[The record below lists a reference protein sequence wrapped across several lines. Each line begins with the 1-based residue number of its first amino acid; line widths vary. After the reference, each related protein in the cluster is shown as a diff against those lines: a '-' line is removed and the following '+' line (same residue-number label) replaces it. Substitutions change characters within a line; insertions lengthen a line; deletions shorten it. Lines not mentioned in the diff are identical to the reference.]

1 MIKQE
6 WKNIL
11 KNHWIQIVLVAL
23 ILIPSIYTVVFL
35 GSMWDP
41 YGNSGDLPVA
51 VVNKD
56 KAVEYN
62 DKKLDVGDQLVKKLK
77 DNDSL
82 DFHFVNSKEANKGLK
97 DGDYY
102 MVITIPSNFSKNAT
116 TLLDKNPK
124 KMVLNYT
131 TNPGTNYV
139 ASKMDDSAIAK
150 IKAEVSASVT
160 KTYAETIFTSIGTM
174 SDGFAEASDGTQQ
187 LSDGMTQ
194 LEDGNKTIS
203 DNLKVLA
210 SSSLTFKDGTNTLTK
225 GLKDYTNGVV
235 TVNNGIYQLKTGVGT
250 LGSATPT
257 LASGVS
263 DLNTGAQALNKG
275 VSDYTAGVSQAL
287 AGANQLVENNTEL
300 NAGVKS
306 LGEGAEKLVA
316 GNQQVVDGVKKL
328 QQNLEASKQKMV
340 ASQDSLTQLSKGK
353 KSLDSYATLIKT
365 LNSNAASLNN
375 QGLTA
380 YAEQL
385 TKIANTLLLNGMT
398 REQIDQCTIPNVFSL
413 ANYLPASA
421 YPNGIDSY
429 MDSVATYTTGADT
442 AINTLSSSTKS
453 SLKDLDVA
461 LNGGTLTDGTKV
473 PTGLVSGTQTV
484 QAGLNEVNAKVN
496 GGKYVTV
503 DNDGNIKQ
511 VTVDSKDAL
520 VAGVQAYT
528 AGVDSL
534 QKGLTQIADNNT
546 ALTSGATALADGTS
560 KLNSNVPELT
570 KGITALTSGVDQL
583 ATGTSTL
590 VSNNATLMNGANQ
603 LSDGAGQISDGASK
617 LAAGSDTL
625 GDGIK
630 SAADGVTTL
639 NDALKS
645 GAEESQID
653 STDKTTDMVATPVE
667 TNHKEISKVENNGHA
682 MAPYMMSVGL
692 YVTCLA
698 FALMYPIR
706 HGIKK
711 AENAWKYWASKA
723 TVMYTVS
730 TLAAIVMVTALRLIN
745 GFEPVNLGLT
755 YLLAILVSAAFMS
768 LVMLLSLTTGF
779 IGDFLLLVFMIVNL
793 GGSAGTYPLDTGP
806 AIYKAIHKFVPYTY
820 SVDGFRKTISMTA
833 PSISVEIAVFAGILI
848 VCSLLTVVYFKYKNK
863 EDKHTIPQMFEEVN
877 STKAE

>member
-41 YGNSGDLPVA
+41 YGNSGNLPVA

-56 KAVEYN
+56 KAVDYN
-62 DKKLDVGDQLVKKLK
+62 DKKLDVGNQLVDKLK

-263 DLNTGAQALNKG
+263 DLNAGAQALNKG

-287 AGANQLVENNTEL
+287 AGANQLVENNTAL
-300 NAGVKS
+300 NAGVKA
-306 LGEGAEKLVA
+306 LGEGAEKLVV

-328 QQNLEASKQKMV
+328 QENLETSKKTMA
-340 ASQDSLTQLSKGK
+340 ASQDSLTQLSDGK
-353 KSLDSYATLIKT
+353 TSLDNYATLIKT
-365 LNSNAASLNN
+365 LNSSGDDQKQGIASKLLTSGMSRAEIDAY
-375 QGLTA
+375 GLTKYFPVDKYKDGVA
-380 YAEQL
+380 
-385 TKIANTLLLNGMT
+385 
-398 REQIDQCTIPNVFSL
+398 
-413 ANYLPASA
+413 
-421 YPNGIDSY
+421 SY
-429 MDSVATYTTGADT
+429 MDSVATYTTGAST

-453 SLKDLDVA
+453 SLNDLDAA

-639 NDALKS
+639 NGALKS
-645 GAEESQID
+645 GAEESKID

-667 TNHKEISKVENNGHA
+667 TSHKEISKVENNGHA

-863 EDKHTIPQMFEEVN
+863 EDKHAIPQMFEEVN

>member
-97 DGDYY
+97 NGDYY

-235 TVNNGIYQLKTGVGT
+235 TVNNGIYQLKTGVG
-250 LGSATPT
+250 
-257 LASGVS
+257 
-263 DLNTGAQALNKG
+263 
-275 VSDYTAGVSQAL
+275 DYTAGVSQAL
-287 AGANQLVENNTEL
+287 VGANQLVENNTAL
-300 NAGVKS
+300 NAGVKA

-328 QQNLEASKQKMV
+328 QENLETSKKTMA

-375 QGLTA
+375 QGLTV
-380 YAEQL
+380 YADQL

-398 REQIDQCTIPNVFSL
+398 RDQIDQCTIPGVFSL
-413 ANYLPASA
+413 ANYLPAST
-421 YPNGIDSY
+421 YPKGIDSY

-453 SLKDLDVA
+453 SLNDLDAA

-503 DNDGNIKQ
+503 DKDGNIKQ

-534 QKGLTQIADNNT
+534 QKGLTQIADNN
-546 ALTSGATALADGTS
+546 
-560 KLNSNVPELT
+560 
-570 KGITALTSGVDQL
+570 TALTSGVDQL

-645 GAEESQID
+645 GAEESKID

-667 TNHKEISKVENNGHA
+667 TSHKEISKVENNGHA

-863 EDKHTIPQMFEEVN
+863 EDKHAIPQMFEEVN

>member
-62 DKKLDVGDQLVKKLK
+62 DKKLDVGDQLVDKLK

-235 TVNNGIYQLKTGVGT
+235 AVNNGIYQLKTGVGT

-287 AGANQLVENNTEL
+287 AGANQLVENNTAL
-300 NAGVKS
+300 NAGVKA
-306 LGEGAEKLVA
+306 LGEGAEKLVV

-328 QQNLEASKQKMV
+328 QENLETSKKTMA
-340 ASQDSLTQLSKGK
+340 ASQDSLTQLSDGK
-353 KSLDSYATLIKT
+353 TSLDNYATLIKT
-365 LNSNAASLNN
+365 LNASGDAKKQGIASKLLTSGMSRAEIDAY
-375 QGLTA
+375 GLTKYFPVDKYKDGVA
-380 YAEQL
+380 
-385 TKIANTLLLNGMT
+385 
-398 REQIDQCTIPNVFSL
+398 
-413 ANYLPASA
+413 
-421 YPNGIDSY
+421 SY
-429 MDSVATYTTGADT
+429 MDSVATYTTGAST

-453 SLKDLDVA
+453 SLNDLDAA

-534 QKGLTQIADNNT
+534 QKGLTQIAANNT

-639 NDALKS
+639 NGALKS
-645 GAEESQID
+645 GAEESKID

-667 TNHKEISKVENNGHA
+667 TSHKEISKVENNGHA

-863 EDKHTIPQMFEEVN
+863 EDKHAIPQMFEEVN

>member
-97 DGDYY
+97 NGDYY

-235 TVNNGIYQLKTGVGT
+235 TVNNGIYQLKTGVG
-250 LGSATPT
+250 
-257 LASGVS
+257 
-263 DLNTGAQALNKG
+263 
-275 VSDYTAGVSQAL
+275 DYTAGVSQAL
-287 AGANQLVENNTEL
+287 AGTNQLVENNTAL
-300 NAGVKS
+300 NAGVKA

-328 QQNLEASKQKMV
+328 QENLETSKKTMA
-340 ASQDSLTQLSKGK
+340 ASQDSLTQLSDGK
-353 KSLDSYATLIKT
+353 TSLDNYATLIKT
-365 LNSNAASLNN
+365 LNASGDAQKQGIASKLLTSGMSRAEIDAY
-375 QGLTA
+375 GLT
-380 YAEQL
+380 
-385 TKIANTLLLNGMT
+385 
-398 REQIDQCTIPNVFSL
+398 
-413 ANYLPASA
+413 NYFPVDKYKDGVA
-421 YPNGIDSY
+421 SY
-429 MDSVATYTTGADT
+429 MDSVATYTTGAST

-453 SLKDLDVA
+453 SLNDLDAA

-503 DNDGNIKQ
+503 DKDGNIKQ

-546 ALTSGATALADGTS
+546 T
-560 KLNSNVPELT
+560 
-570 KGITALTSGVDQL
+570 LTSGVNQL

-645 GAEESQID
+645 GAEESKID

-667 TNHKEISKVENNGHA
+667 TSHKEISKVENNGHA

-863 EDKHTIPQMFEEVN
+863 EDKHAIPQMFEEVN

>member
-41 YGNSGDLPVA
+41 YGNSGNLPVA

-56 KAVEYN
+56 KAVDYN
-62 DKKLDVGDQLVKKLK
+62 DKKLDVGNQLVDKLK

-287 AGANQLVENNTEL
+287 AGANQLVENNTAL
-300 NAGVKS
+300 NAGVKA
-306 LGEGAEKLVA
+306 LGEGAEKLVV

-328 QQNLEASKQKMV
+328 QENLETSKKTMA
-340 ASQDSLTQLSKGK
+340 ASQDSLTQLSDGK
-353 KSLDSYATLIKT
+353 TSLDNYATLIKT
-365 LNSNAASLNN
+365 LNASGDAQKQGIASKLLTSGMSRAEIDAY
-375 QGLTA
+375 GLTKYFPVDKYKDGVA
-380 YAEQL
+380 
-385 TKIANTLLLNGMT
+385 
-398 REQIDQCTIPNVFSL
+398 
-413 ANYLPASA
+413 
-421 YPNGIDSY
+421 SY
-429 MDSVATYTTGADT
+429 MDSVATYTTGAST

-453 SLKDLDVA
+453 SLNDLDAA

-484 QAGLNEVNAKVN
+484 QDGLNEVNAKVN

-639 NDALKS
+639 NGALKS
-645 GAEESQID
+645 GAEESKID

-667 TNHKEISKVENNGHA
+667 TSHKEISKVENNGHA

>member
-97 DGDYY
+97 NGDYY

-300 NAGVKS
+300 NAGVKA

-328 QQNLEASKQKMV
+328 QENLETSKKTMA
-340 ASQDSLTQLSKGK
+340 ASQDSLTQLSDGK
-353 KSLDSYATLIKT
+353 TSLDNYATLIKT
-365 LNSNAASLNN
+365 LNASGDAQKQGIASKLLTSGMSRAEIDAY
-375 QGLTA
+375 GLT
-380 YAEQL
+380 
-385 TKIANTLLLNGMT
+385 
-398 REQIDQCTIPNVFSL
+398 
-413 ANYLPASA
+413 NYFPVDKYKDGVA
-421 YPNGIDSY
+421 SY
-429 MDSVATYTTGADT
+429 MDSVATYTTGAST

-453 SLKDLDVA
+453 SLNDLDAA

-520 VAGVQAYT
+520 VAGIQAYT

-534 QKGLTQIADNNT
+534 QKGLTQIADNN
-546 ALTSGATALADGTS
+546 
-560 KLNSNVPELT
+560 
-570 KGITALTSGVDQL
+570 TALTSGVDQL

-645 GAEESQID
+645 GAEESKID

-667 TNHKEISKVENNGHA
+667 TSHKEISKVENNGHA

-863 EDKHTIPQMFEEVN
+863 EDKHAIPQMFEEVN

>member
-97 DGDYY
+97 NGDYY

-300 NAGVKS
+300 NEGVKA

-328 QQNLEASKQKMV
+328 QENLETSKKTMA
-340 ASQDSLTQLSKGK
+340 ASQDSLTQLSDGK
-353 KSLDSYATLIKT
+353 TSLDNYATLIKT
-365 LNSNAASLNN
+365 LNASGDAQKQGIASKLLTSGMSRAEIDAY
-375 QGLTA
+375 GLTKYFPVDKYKDGVA
-380 YAEQL
+380 
-385 TKIANTLLLNGMT
+385 
-398 REQIDQCTIPNVFSL
+398 
-413 ANYLPASA
+413 
-421 YPNGIDSY
+421 SY
-429 MDSVATYTTGADT
+429 MDSVATYTTGAST

-453 SLKDLDVA
+453 SLNDLDAA

-534 QKGLTQIADNNT
+534 QKGLTKIADNNT

-645 GAEESQID
+645 GAKESKID

-667 TNHKEISKVENNGHA
+667 TSHKEISKVENNGHA

>member
-97 DGDYY
+97 NGDYY

-210 SSSLTFKDGTNTLTK
+210 SSSLTFKDGTNTL
-225 GLKDYTNGVV
+225 
-235 TVNNGIYQLKTGVGT
+235 NNGIYQLKTGVGT

-300 NAGVKS
+300 NAGVKA

-328 QQNLEASKQKMV
+328 QENLETSKKTMA
-340 ASQDSLTQLSKGK
+340 ASQDSLTQLSDGK
-353 KSLDSYATLIKT
+353 TSLDNYATLIKT
-365 LNSNAASLNN
+365 LNASGDAKKQGIASKLLTSGMSRAEIDAY
-375 QGLTA
+375 GLT
-380 YAEQL
+380 
-385 TKIANTLLLNGMT
+385 
-398 REQIDQCTIPNVFSL
+398 
-413 ANYLPASA
+413 NYFPVDKYKDGVA
-421 YPNGIDSY
+421 SY
-429 MDSVATYTTGADT
+429 MDSVATYTTGAST

-453 SLKDLDVA
+453 SLNDLDAA

-645 GAEESQID
+645 GAEESKID

-667 TNHKEISKVENNGHA
+667 TSHKEISKVENNGHA

-863 EDKHTIPQMFEEVN
+863 EDKHAIPQMFEEVN

>member
-97 DGDYY
+97 NGDYY

-287 AGANQLVENNTEL
+287 AGANQLVENNTAL
-300 NAGVKS
+300 NAGVKA
-306 LGEGAEKLVA
+306 LGEGAEKLVV

-328 QQNLEASKQKMV
+328 QENLETSKKTMA
-340 ASQDSLTQLSKGK
+340 ASQDSLTQLSDGK
-353 KSLDSYATLIKT
+353 TSLDNYATLIKT
-365 LNSNAASLNN
+365 LNASGDAQKQGIASKLLTSGMSRAEIDAY
-375 QGLTA
+375 GLTKYFPVDKYKDGVA
-380 YAEQL
+380 
-385 TKIANTLLLNGMT
+385 
-398 REQIDQCTIPNVFSL
+398 
-413 ANYLPASA
+413 
-421 YPNGIDSY
+421 SY
-429 MDSVATYTTGADT
+429 MDSVATYTTGAST

-453 SLKDLDVA
+453 SLNDLDAA

-534 QKGLTQIADNNT
+534 QKGLTKIADNNT

-645 GAEESQID
+645 GAEESKID

-667 TNHKEISKVENNGHA
+667 TSHKEISKVENNGHA

-863 EDKHTIPQMFEEVN
+863 EDKHAIPQMFEEVN

>member
-11 KNHWIQIVLVAL
+11 KNHWIHIVLVAL

-97 DGDYY
+97 NGDYY

-287 AGANQLVENNTEL
+287 AGANQLVENNIEL
-300 NAGVKS
+300 NAGVKA

-328 QQNLEASKQKMV
+328 QENLETSKKTMA
-340 ASQDSLTQLSKGK
+340 ASQDSLTQLSDGK
-353 KSLDSYATLIKT
+353 TSLDNYATLIKT
-365 LNSNAASLNN
+365 LNASGDAQK
-375 QGLTA
+375 QGIASKLLTSGMSRAEIDA
-380 YAEQL
+380 YRL
-385 TKIANTLLLNGMT
+385 T
-398 REQIDQCTIPNVFSL
+398 
-413 ANYLPASA
+413 NYFPVDKYKDGVA
-421 YPNGIDSY
+421 SY
-429 MDSVATYTTGADT
+429 MDSVATYTTGAST

-453 SLKDLDVA
+453 SLNDLDVA

-645 GAEESQID
+645 GAEESKID

-667 TNHKEISKVENNGHA
+667 TSHKEISKVENNGHA

-863 EDKHTIPQMFEEVN
+863 EDKHAIPQMFEEVN

>member
-235 TVNNGIYQLKTGVGT
+235 TVNNGIYQLKTGV
-250 LGSATPT
+250 
-257 LASGVS
+257 
-263 DLNTGAQALNKG
+263 
-275 VSDYTAGVSQAL
+275 SDYTSGVSQAL
-287 AGANQLVENNTEL
+287 VGANQLVENNTEL
-300 NAGVKS
+300 NAGVKA

-328 QQNLEASKQKMV
+328 QENLETSKKTMA
-340 ASQDSLTQLSKGK
+340 ASQDSLTQLSDGK
-353 KSLDSYATLIKT
+353 TSLDNYATLIKT
-365 LNSNAASLNN
+365 LNASGDAQKQGIASKLLTSGMSRAEIDAY
-375 QGLTA
+375 GLT
-380 YAEQL
+380 
-385 TKIANTLLLNGMT
+385 
-398 REQIDQCTIPNVFSL
+398 
-413 ANYLPASA
+413 NYFPVDKYKDGVA
-421 YPNGIDSY
+421 SY
-429 MDSVATYTTGADT
+429 MDSVATYTTGAST

-546 ALTSGATALADGTS
+546 ALTSG
-560 KLNSNVPELT
+560 
-570 KGITALTSGVDQL
+570 VDQL
-583 ATGTSTL
+583 TSGTSTL

-667 TNHKEISKVENNGHA
+667 TSHKEISKVENNGHA

-793 GGSAGTYPLDTGP
+793 GGSAGTYPLDTGL

>member
-235 TVNNGIYQLKTGVGT
+235 TVNNGIYQLKTGV
-250 LGSATPT
+250 
-257 LASGVS
+257 
-263 DLNTGAQALNKG
+263 
-275 VSDYTAGVSQAL
+275 SDYTSGVSQAL
-287 AGANQLVENNTEL
+287 VGANQLVENNTEL
-300 NAGVKS
+300 NAGVKA

-328 QQNLEASKQKMV
+328 QENLETSKKTMA
-340 ASQDSLTQLSKGK
+340 ASQDSLTQLSDGK
-353 KSLDSYATLIKT
+353 TSLDNYATLIKT
-365 LNSNAASLNN
+365 LNASGDAQKQGIASKLLTSGMSRAEIDAY
-375 QGLTA
+375 GLT
-380 YAEQL
+380 
-385 TKIANTLLLNGMT
+385 
-398 REQIDQCTIPNVFSL
+398 
-413 ANYLPASA
+413 NYFPVDKYKDGVA
-421 YPNGIDSY
+421 SY
-429 MDSVATYTTGADT
+429 MDSVATYTTGAST

-453 SLKDLDVA
+453 SLNDLDAA

-546 ALTSGATALADGTS
+546 ALTSG
-560 KLNSNVPELT
+560 
-570 KGITALTSGVDQL
+570 VDQL
-583 ATGTSTL
+583 TSGTSTL

-603 LSDGAGQISDGASK
+603 LSDGAGQISGGASK

-645 GAEESQID
+645 GAEESKID

-667 TNHKEISKVENNGHA
+667 TSHKEISKVENNGHA

>member
-97 DGDYY
+97 NGDYY

-287 AGANQLVENNTEL
+287 AGANQLVENNTAL
-300 NAGVKS
+300 NAGVKA

-328 QQNLEASKQKMV
+328 QENLETSKKTMA
-340 ASQDSLTQLSKGK
+340 ASQDSLTQLSDGK
-353 KSLDSYATLIKT
+353 TSLDNYATLIKT
-365 LNSNAASLNN
+365 LNASGDAKKQGIASKLLTSGMSRAEIDAY
-375 QGLTA
+375 GLTKYFPVDKYKDGVA
-380 YAEQL
+380 
-385 TKIANTLLLNGMT
+385 
-398 REQIDQCTIPNVFSL
+398 
-413 ANYLPASA
+413 
-421 YPNGIDSY
+421 SY
-429 MDSVATYTTGADT
+429 MDSVATYTTGAST

-453 SLKDLDVA
+453 SLNDLDAA

-473 PTGLVSGTQTV
+473 PTGLISGTQTV

-645 GAEESQID
+645 GAEESKID

-667 TNHKEISKVENNGHA
+667 TSHKEISKVENNGHA

-833 PSISVEIAVFAGILI
+833 PSISVEIVVFAGILI

-863 EDKHTIPQMFEEVN
+863 EDKHAIPQMFEEVN

>member
-62 DKKLDVGDQLVKKLK
+62 DKKLDVGDQLVDKLK

-235 TVNNGIYQLKTGVGT
+235 AVNNGIYQLKTGVGT

-287 AGANQLVENNTEL
+287 AGANQVVENNTAL
-300 NAGVKS
+300 NAGVKA
-306 LGEGAEKLVA
+306 LGEGAEKLVV

-328 QQNLEASKQKMV
+328 QENLETSKKTMA
-340 ASQDSLTQLSKGK
+340 ASQDSLTQLSDGK
-353 KSLDSYATLIKT
+353 TSLDNYATLIKT
-365 LNSNAASLNN
+365 LNASGDAKKQGIASKLLTSGMSRAEIDAY
-375 QGLTA
+375 GLTKYFPVDKYKDGVA
-380 YAEQL
+380 
-385 TKIANTLLLNGMT
+385 
-398 REQIDQCTIPNVFSL
+398 
-413 ANYLPASA
+413 
-421 YPNGIDSY
+421 SY
-429 MDSVATYTTGADT
+429 MDSVATYTTGAST

-453 SLKDLDVA
+453 SLNDLDAA

-603 LSDGAGQISDGASK
+603 LSDGAGQISGGASK

-645 GAEESQID
+645 GAEESKID

-667 TNHKEISKVENNGHA
+667 TSHKEISKVENNGHA

-863 EDKHTIPQMFEEVN
+863 EDKHAIPQMFEEVN

>member
-300 NAGVKS
+300 NAGVKA

-328 QQNLEASKQKMV
+328 QENLETSKKTMA
-340 ASQDSLTQLSKGK
+340 ASQDSLTQLSDGK
-353 KSLDSYATLIKT
+353 TSLDNYATLIKT
-365 LNSNAASLNN
+365 LNASGDAQKQGIASKLLTSGMSRAEIDAY
-375 QGLTA
+375 GLT
-380 YAEQL
+380 
-385 TKIANTLLLNGMT
+385 
-398 REQIDQCTIPNVFSL
+398 
-413 ANYLPASA
+413 NYFPVDKYKDGVA
-421 YPNGIDSY
+421 SY
-429 MDSVATYTTGADT
+429 MDSVATYTTGAST

-546 ALTSGATALADGTS
+546 ALTSG
-560 KLNSNVPELT
+560 
-570 KGITALTSGVDQL
+570 VDQL
-583 ATGTSTL
+583 TSGTSTL

-639 NDALKS
+639 NGALKS
-645 GAEESQID
+645 GAEESKID

-667 TNHKEISKVENNGHA
+667 TSHKEISKVENNGHA

-863 EDKHTIPQMFEEVN
+863 EDKHAIPQMFEEVN

>member
-97 DGDYY
+97 NGDYY

-235 TVNNGIYQLKTGVGT
+235 TVNNGIYQLKTGVG
-250 LGSATPT
+250 
-257 LASGVS
+257 
-263 DLNTGAQALNKG
+263 
-275 VSDYTAGVSQAL
+275 DYTAGVSQAL
-287 AGANQLVENNTEL
+287 AGANQLVENNTAL
-300 NAGVKS
+300 NVGVKA

-328 QQNLEASKQKMV
+328 QENLETSKKTMA
-340 ASQDSLTQLSKGK
+340 ASQDSLIQLSDGK
-353 KSLDSYATLIKT
+353 TSLDNYATLIKT
-365 LNSNAASLNN
+365 LNASGDAQKQGIASKLLTSGMSRAEIDAY
-375 QGLTA
+375 GLT
-380 YAEQL
+380 
-385 TKIANTLLLNGMT
+385 
-398 REQIDQCTIPNVFSL
+398 
-413 ANYLPASA
+413 NYFPVDKYKDGVA
-421 YPNGIDSY
+421 SY
-429 MDSVATYTTGADT
+429 MDSVATYTTGAST

-453 SLKDLDVA
+453 SLNDLDAA

-546 ALTSGATALADGTS
+546 T
-560 KLNSNVPELT
+560 
-570 KGITALTSGVDQL
+570 LTSGVDQL

-645 GAEESQID
+645 GAEDSKID

-667 TNHKEISKVENNGHA
+667 TSHKEISKVENNGHA

-863 EDKHTIPQMFEEVN
+863 EDKHAIPQMFEEVN

>member
-97 DGDYY
+97 NGDYY

-235 TVNNGIYQLKTGVGT
+235 TVNNGIYQLKTGVG
-250 LGSATPT
+250 
-257 LASGVS
+257 
-263 DLNTGAQALNKG
+263 
-275 VSDYTAGVSQAL
+275 DYTAGVSQAL
-287 AGANQLVENNTEL
+287 AGANQLVENNTAL
-300 NAGVKS
+300 NEGVKA

-328 QQNLEASKQKMV
+328 QENLETSKKTMA
-340 ASQDSLTQLSKGK
+340 ASQDSLTQLSDGK
-353 KSLDSYATLIKT
+353 TSLDNYATLIKT
-365 LNSNAASLNN
+365 LNASGDAKKQGIASKLLTSGMSRAEIDAY
-375 QGLTA
+375 GLT
-380 YAEQL
+380 
-385 TKIANTLLLNGMT
+385 
-398 REQIDQCTIPNVFSL
+398 
-413 ANYLPASA
+413 NYFPVDKYKDGVA
-421 YPNGIDSY
+421 SY
-429 MDSVATYTTGADT
+429 MDSVATYTTGAST

-453 SLKDLDVA
+453 SLNDLDAA

-534 QKGLTQIADNNT
+534 QKGLTQIAGNNT
-546 ALTSGATALADGTS
+546 T
-560 KLNSNVPELT
+560 
-570 KGITALTSGVDQL
+570 LTSGVDQL

-645 GAEESQID
+645 GAEESKID

-667 TNHKEISKVENNGHA
+667 TSHKEISKVENNGHA

-692 YVTCLA
+692 YVACLA

-730 TLAAIVMVTALRLIN
+730 TLAAIIMVTALRLIN

-806 AIYKAIHKFVPYTY
+806 AIYKAIHKLVPYTY

-863 EDKHTIPQMFEEVN
+863 EDKHAIPQMFEEVN

>member
-97 DGDYY
+97 NGDYY

-116 TLLDKNPK
+116 TLMDKNPK

-300 NAGVKS
+300 NEGVKA

-328 QQNLEASKQKMV
+328 QENLETSKKTMA
-340 ASQDSLTQLSKGK
+340 ASQDSLTQLSDGK
-353 KSLDSYATLIKT
+353 TSLDNYATLIKT
-365 LNSNAASLNN
+365 LNASGDAQKRGIASKLLTSGMSRAEIDAY
-375 QGLTA
+375 GLTKYFPVDKYKDGVA
-380 YAEQL
+380 
-385 TKIANTLLLNGMT
+385 
-398 REQIDQCTIPNVFSL
+398 
-413 ANYLPASA
+413 
-421 YPNGIDSY
+421 SY
-429 MDSVATYTTGADT
+429 MDSVATYTTGAST

-453 SLKDLDVA
+453 SLNDLDAA

-534 QKGLTQIADNNT
+534 QKGLTKIADNNT

-645 GAEESQID
+645 GAEESKID

-667 TNHKEISKVENNGHA
+667 TSHKEISKVENNGHA

-863 EDKHTIPQMFEEVN
+863 EDKHAIPQMFEEVN

>member
-41 YGNSGDLPVA
+41 YGNSGNLPVA

-56 KAVEYN
+56 KAVDYN
-62 DKKLDVGDQLVKKLK
+62 DKKLDVGNQLVDKLK

-160 KTYAETIFTSIGTM
+160 KSYAETIFTSIGTM

-287 AGANQLVENNTEL
+287 AGANQLVENNTAL
-300 NAGVKS
+300 NAGVKA
-306 LGEGAEKLVA
+306 LGEGAEKLVV

-328 QQNLEASKQKMV
+328 QENLETSKKTMA
-340 ASQDSLTQLSKGK
+340 ASQDSLTQLSDGK
-353 KSLDSYATLIKT
+353 TSLDNYATLIKT
-365 LNSNAASLNN
+365 LNASGDAKKQGIASKLLTSGMSRAEIDAY
-375 QGLTA
+375 GLTKYFPVDKYKDGVA
-380 YAEQL
+380 
-385 TKIANTLLLNGMT
+385 
-398 REQIDQCTIPNVFSL
+398 
-413 ANYLPASA
+413 
-421 YPNGIDSY
+421 SY
-429 MDSVATYTTGADT
+429 MDSVATYTTGAST

-453 SLKDLDVA
+453 SLNDLDAA

-639 NDALKS
+639 NGALKS
-645 GAEESQID
+645 GAEESKID

-667 TNHKEISKVENNGHA
+667 TSHKEISKVENNGHA

-863 EDKHTIPQMFEEVN
+863 EDKHAIPQMFEEVN

>member
-235 TVNNGIYQLKTGVGT
+235 AVNNGIYQLKTGVGT

-287 AGANQLVENNTEL
+287 AGANQLVENNTAL
-300 NAGVKS
+300 NAGVKA
-306 LGEGAEKLVA
+306 LGEGAEKLVV

-328 QQNLEASKQKMV
+328 QENLETSKKTMA
-340 ASQDSLTQLSKGK
+340 ASQDSLTQLSDGK
-353 KSLDSYATLIKT
+353 TSLDNYATLIKT
-365 LNSNAASLNN
+365 LNASGDAKKQGIASKLLTSGMSRAEIDAY
-375 QGLTA
+375 GLTKYFPVDKYKDGVA
-380 YAEQL
+380 
-385 TKIANTLLLNGMT
+385 
-398 REQIDQCTIPNVFSL
+398 
-413 ANYLPASA
+413 
-421 YPNGIDSY
+421 SY
-429 MDSVATYTTGADT
+429 MDSVATYTTGAST

-453 SLKDLDVA
+453 SLNDLDAA

-639 NDALKS
+639 NGALKS
-645 GAEESQID
+645 GAEESKID

-667 TNHKEISKVENNGHA
+667 TSHKEISKVENNGHA

-848 VCSLLTVVYFKYKNK
+848 VCSLLTVVYFKVKNK
-863 EDKHTIPQMFEEVN
+863 EDKHAIPQMFEEVN

>member
-56 KAVEYN
+56 KAVDYN
-62 DKKLDVGDQLVKKLK
+62 DKKLDVGNQLVDKLK

-97 DGDYY
+97 NGDYY

-287 AGANQLVENNTEL
+287 AGANQLVENNTAL
-300 NAGVKS
+300 NAGVKA
-306 LGEGAEKLVA
+306 LGEGAEKLVV

-328 QQNLEASKQKMV
+328 QENLETSKKTMA
-340 ASQDSLTQLSKGK
+340 ASQDSLTQLSDGK
-353 KSLDSYATLIKT
+353 TSLDNYAALIKT
-365 LNSNAASLNN
+365 LNASGDAKKQGIASKLLTSGMSRAEIDAY
-375 QGLTA
+375 GLTKYFPVDKYKDGVA
-380 YAEQL
+380 
-385 TKIANTLLLNGMT
+385 
-398 REQIDQCTIPNVFSL
+398 
-413 ANYLPASA
+413 
-421 YPNGIDSY
+421 SY
-429 MDSVATYTTGADT
+429 MDSVATYTTGAST

-453 SLKDLDVA
+453 SLNDLDAA

-639 NDALKS
+639 NGALKS
-645 GAEESQID
+645 GAEESKID

-667 TNHKEISKVENNGHA
+667 TSHKEISKVENNGHA

-863 EDKHTIPQMFEEVN
+863 EDKHAIPQMFEEVN

>member
-97 DGDYY
+97 NGDYY

-235 TVNNGIYQLKTGVGT
+235 TVNNGIYQLKTGVG
-250 LGSATPT
+250 
-257 LASGVS
+257 
-263 DLNTGAQALNKG
+263 
-275 VSDYTAGVSQAL
+275 DYTAGVSQAL
-287 AGANQLVENNTEL
+287 VGANQLVENNTAL
-300 NAGVKS
+300 NAGVKA

-328 QQNLEASKQKMV
+328 QENLETSKKTMA

-380 YAEQL
+380 YADQL

-398 REQIDQCTIPNVFSL
+398 RDQIDQCTIPGVFSL
-413 ANYLPASA
+413 ANYLPAST
-421 YPNGIDSY
+421 YPKGIDSY

-453 SLKDLDVA
+453 SLNDLDAA

-503 DNDGNIKQ
+503 DKDGNIKQ

-534 QKGLTQIADNNT
+534 QKGLTQIADNN
-546 ALTSGATALADGTS
+546 
-560 KLNSNVPELT
+560 
-570 KGITALTSGVDQL
+570 TALTSGVDQL

-645 GAEESQID
+645 GAEESKID

-667 TNHKEISKVENNGHA
+667 TSHKEISKVENNGHA

-863 EDKHTIPQMFEEVN
+863 EDKHAIPQMFEEVN

>member
-97 DGDYY
+97 NGDYY

-287 AGANQLVENNTEL
+287 VGVNQLVENNTAL
-300 NAGVKS
+300 NAGVKA

-328 QQNLEASKQKMV
+328 QENLETSKKTMAS
-340 ASQDSLTQLSKGK
+340 SQDSLTQLSDGK
-353 KSLDSYATLIKT
+353 TSLDNYATLIKT
-365 LNSNAASLNN
+365 LNASGDAQK
-375 QGLTA
+375 QGIASKLLTSGMSRAEIDA
-380 YAEQL
+380 YDL
-385 TKIANTLLLNGMT
+385 T
-398 REQIDQCTIPNVFSL
+398 
-413 ANYLPASA
+413 NYFPVDKYKDGVA
-421 YPNGIDSY
+421 SY
-429 MDSVATYTTGADT
+429 MDSVATYTTGAST

-453 SLKDLDVA
+453 SLNDLDVA

-645 GAEESQID
+645 GAEESKID

-667 TNHKEISKVENNGHA
+667 TSHKEISKVENNGHA

-745 GFEPVNLGLT
+745 RFEPVNLGLT

-863 EDKHTIPQMFEEVN
+863 EDKHAIPQMFEEVN

>member
-235 TVNNGIYQLKTGVGT
+235 TVNNGIYQLKTGV
-250 LGSATPT
+250 
-257 LASGVS
+257 
-263 DLNTGAQALNKG
+263 
-275 VSDYTAGVSQAL
+275 SDYTSGVSQAL
-287 AGANQLVENNTEL
+287 VGANQLVENNTEL
-300 NAGVKS
+300 NAGVKA

-328 QQNLEASKQKMV
+328 QENLETSKKTMAV
-340 ASQDSLTQLSKGK
+340 SQDSLTQLSDGK
-353 KSLDSYATLIKT
+353 TSLDNYATLIKT
-365 LNSNAASLNN
+365 LNASGDAQKQGIASKLLTSGMSRAEIDAY
-375 QGLTA
+375 GLT
-380 YAEQL
+380 
-385 TKIANTLLLNGMT
+385 
-398 REQIDQCTIPNVFSL
+398 
-413 ANYLPASA
+413 NYFPVDKYKDGVA
-421 YPNGIDSY
+421 SY
-429 MDSVATYTTGADT
+429 MDSVATYTTGAST

-546 ALTSGATALADGTS
+546 ALTSG
-560 KLNSNVPELT
+560 
-570 KGITALTSGVDQL
+570 VDQL
-583 ATGTSTL
+583 TSGTSTL

-603 LSDGAGQISDGASK
+603 LPDGAGQISDGASK

-639 NDALKS
+639 NGALKS
-645 GAEESQID
+645 GAEESKID

-667 TNHKEISKVENNGHA
+667 TSHKEISKVENNGHA

-863 EDKHTIPQMFEEVN
+863 EDKHAIPQMFEEVN

>member
-174 SDGFAEASDGTQQ
+174 SDGFVEASDGTQQ

-235 TVNNGIYQLKTGVGT
+235 TVNNGIYQLKTGV
-250 LGSATPT
+250 
-257 LASGVS
+257 
-263 DLNTGAQALNKG
+263 
-275 VSDYTAGVSQAL
+275 SDYTSGVSQAL
-287 AGANQLVENNTEL
+287 VGANQLVENNTEL
-300 NAGVKS
+300 NAGVKA

-328 QQNLEASKQKMV
+328 QENLETSKKTMA
-340 ASQDSLTQLSKGK
+340 ASQDSLTQLSDGK
-353 KSLDSYATLIKT
+353 TSLDNYATLIKT
-365 LNSNAASLNN
+365 LNASGDAQKQGIASKLLTSGMSRAEIDAY
-375 QGLTA
+375 GLT
-380 YAEQL
+380 
-385 TKIANTLLLNGMT
+385 
-398 REQIDQCTIPNVFSL
+398 
-413 ANYLPASA
+413 NYFPVDKYKDGVA
-421 YPNGIDSY
+421 SY
-429 MDSVATYTTGADT
+429 MDSVATYTTGAST

-546 ALTSGATALADGTS
+546 ALTSG
-560 KLNSNVPELT
+560 
-570 KGITALTSGVDQL
+570 VDQL
-583 ATGTSTL
+583 TSGTSTL

-603 LSDGAGQISDGASK
+603 LSDGAGQISGGASK

-645 GAEESQID
+645 GAEESKID

-667 TNHKEISKVENNGHA
+667 TSHKEISKVENNGHA

>member
-150 IKAEVSASVT
+150 IKAEVSSSVT

-263 DLNTGAQALNKG
+263 DLNAGAQALNKG

-287 AGANQLVENNTEL
+287 AGANQLVENNTAL
-300 NAGVKS
+300 NAGVKA

-328 QQNLEASKQKMV
+328 QENLETSKKTMA
-340 ASQDSLTQLSKGK
+340 ASQDSLTQLSDGK
-353 KSLDSYATLIKT
+353 TSLDNYATLIKT
-365 LNSNAASLNN
+365 LNSSGDAQKQGIASKLLTSGMSRAEIDAY
-375 QGLTA
+375 GLTKYFPVDKYKDGVA
-380 YAEQL
+380 
-385 TKIANTLLLNGMT
+385 
-398 REQIDQCTIPNVFSL
+398 
-413 ANYLPASA
+413 
-421 YPNGIDSY
+421 SY
-429 MDSVATYTTGADT
+429 MDSVATYTTGAST

-453 SLKDLDVA
+453 SLNDLDAA

-639 NDALKS
+639 NGALKS
-645 GAEESQID
+645 GAEESKID

-667 TNHKEISKVENNGHA
+667 TSHKEISKVENNGHA

-863 EDKHTIPQMFEEVN
+863 EDKHAIPQMFEEVN

>member
-97 DGDYY
+97 NGDYY

-150 IKAEVSASVT
+150 IKAEVSSSVT

-300 NAGVKS
+300 NAGVKA

-328 QQNLEASKQKMV
+328 QENLETSKKTMA
-340 ASQDSLTQLSKGK
+340 ASQDSLTQLSDGK
-353 KSLDSYATLIKT
+353 TSLDNYATLIKT
-365 LNSNAASLNN
+365 LNASGDAKK
-375 QGLTA
+375 QGIASKLLTSGMSRAEIDA
-380 YAEQL
+380 YRL
-385 TKIANTLLLNGMT
+385 T
-398 REQIDQCTIPNVFSL
+398 
-413 ANYLPASA
+413 NYFPVDKYKDGVA
-421 YPNGIDSY
+421 SY
-429 MDSVATYTTGADT
+429 MDSVATYTTGAST

-453 SLKDLDVA
+453 SLNDLDAA

-603 LSDGAGQISDGASK
+603 LSDGAGQISDGAGQ

-645 GAEESQID
+645 GAEESKID

-667 TNHKEISKVENNGHA
+667 TSHKETSKVENNGHA

-755 YLLAILVSAAFMS
+755 YLLAILISAAFMS

>member
-97 DGDYY
+97 NGDYY

-287 AGANQLVENNTEL
+287 VGVNQLVENNTAL
-300 NAGVKS
+300 NAGVKA

-328 QQNLEASKQKMV
+328 QENLETSKKTMAS
-340 ASQDSLTQLSKGK
+340 SQDSLTQLSDGK
-353 KSLDSYATLIKT
+353 TSLDNYATLIKT
-365 LNSNAASLNN
+365 LNASGDAQK
-375 QGLTA
+375 QGIASKLLTSGMSRAEIDA
-380 YAEQL
+380 YDL
-385 TKIANTLLLNGMT
+385 T
-398 REQIDQCTIPNVFSL
+398 
-413 ANYLPASA
+413 NYFPVDKYKDGVA
-421 YPNGIDSY
+421 SY
-429 MDSVATYTTGADT
+429 MDSVATYTTGAST

-453 SLKDLDVA
+453 SLNDLDVA

-645 GAEESQID
+645 GAEESKID

-667 TNHKEISKVENNGHA
+667 TSHKEISTVENNGHA

-806 AIYKAIHKFVPYTY
+806 AIYKVIHKFVPYTY

-863 EDKHTIPQMFEEVN
+863 EDKHAIPQMFEEVN

>member
-41 YGNSGDLPVA
+41 YGNSGNLPVA

-56 KAVEYN
+56 KAVDYN
-62 DKKLDVGDQLVKKLK
+62 DKKLDVGNQLVDKLK

-287 AGANQLVENNTEL
+287 AGANQLVENNTAL
-300 NAGVKS
+300 NVGVKA
-306 LGEGAEKLVA
+306 LGEGAEKLVV

-328 QQNLEASKQKMV
+328 QENLETSKKTMA
-340 ASQDSLTQLSKGK
+340 ASQDSLTQLSDGK
-353 KSLDSYATLIKT
+353 TSLDNYATLIKT
-365 LNSNAASLNN
+365 LNSSGDAQKQGIASKLLTSGMSRAEIDAY
-375 QGLTA
+375 GLTKYFPVDKYKDGVA
-380 YAEQL
+380 
-385 TKIANTLLLNGMT
+385 
-398 REQIDQCTIPNVFSL
+398 
-413 ANYLPASA
+413 
-421 YPNGIDSY
+421 SY
-429 MDSVATYTTGADT
+429 MDSVATYTTGAST

-453 SLKDLDVA
+453 SLNDLDAA

-639 NDALKS
+639 NGALKS

-667 TNHKEISKVENNGHA
+667 TSHKEISKVENNGHA

-833 PSISVEIAVFAGILI
+833 PSISVEIAVFTGILI

-863 EDKHTIPQMFEEVN
+863 EDKHAIPQMFEEVN

>member
-97 DGDYY
+97 NGDYY

-300 NAGVKS
+300 NEGVKA

-328 QQNLEASKQKMV
+328 QENLETSKKTMA
-340 ASQDSLTQLSKGK
+340 ASQDSLTQLSDGK
-353 KSLDSYATLIKT
+353 TSLDNYATLIKT
-365 LNSNAASLNN
+365 LNASGDAQKRGIASKLLTSGMSRAEIDAY
-375 QGLTA
+375 GLTKYFPVDKYKDGVA
-380 YAEQL
+380 
-385 TKIANTLLLNGMT
+385 
-398 REQIDQCTIPNVFSL
+398 
-413 ANYLPASA
+413 
-421 YPNGIDSY
+421 SY
-429 MDSVATYTTGADT
+429 MDSVATYTTGAST

-453 SLKDLDVA
+453 SLNDLDAA

-534 QKGLTQIADNNT
+534 QKGLTKIADNNT

-645 GAEESQID
+645 GAEESKID

-667 TNHKEISKVENNGHA
+667 TSHKEISKVENNGHA

-730 TLAAIVMVTALRLIN
+730 TLAAVVMVTALRLIN

-863 EDKHTIPQMFEEVN
+863 EDKHAIPQMFEEVN

>member
-97 DGDYY
+97 NGDYY

-263 DLNTGAQALNKG
+263 DLNAGAQALNKG

-300 NAGVKS
+300 NEGVKA

-328 QQNLEASKQKMV
+328 QENLETSKKTMA
-340 ASQDSLTQLSKGK
+340 ASQDSLTQLSDGK
-353 KSLDSYATLIKT
+353 TSLDNYATLIKT
-365 LNSNAASLNN
+365 LNASGDAQKQGIASKLLTSGMSRAEIDAY
-375 QGLTA
+375 GLTKYFPVDKYKDGVA
-380 YAEQL
+380 
-385 TKIANTLLLNGMT
+385 
-398 REQIDQCTIPNVFSL
+398 
-413 ANYLPASA
+413 
-421 YPNGIDSY
+421 SY
-429 MDSVATYTTGADT
+429 MDSVATYTTGAST

-453 SLKDLDVA
+453 SLNDLDAA
-461 LNGGTLTDGTKV
+461 LNGGTLTDGTKI

-534 QKGLTQIADNNT
+534 QKGLTKIADNNT

-645 GAEESQID
+645 GAEESKID

-667 TNHKEISKVENNGHA
+667 TSHKEISKVENNGHA

-848 VCSLLTVVYFKYKNK
+848 VCTLLTVVYFKYKNK
-863 EDKHTIPQMFEEVN
+863 EDKHAIPQMFEEVN

>member
-97 DGDYY
+97 NGDYY

-174 SDGFAEASDGTQQ
+174 SDGFAEVSDGTQQ

-300 NAGVKS
+300 NEGVKA

-328 QQNLEASKQKMV
+328 QENLETSKKTMA
-340 ASQDSLTQLSKGK
+340 ASQDSLTQLSDGK
-353 KSLDSYATLIKT
+353 TSLDNYATLIKT
-365 LNSNAASLNN
+365 LNASGDAQKQGIASKLLTSGMSRAEIDAY
-375 QGLTA
+375 GLTKYFPVDKYKDGVA
-380 YAEQL
+380 
-385 TKIANTLLLNGMT
+385 
-398 REQIDQCTIPNVFSL
+398 
-413 ANYLPASA
+413 
-421 YPNGIDSY
+421 SY
-429 MDSVATYTTGADT
+429 MDSVATYTTGAST

-453 SLKDLDVA
+453 SLNDLDAA

-534 QKGLTQIADNNT
+534 QKGLTKIADNNT

-645 GAEESQID
+645 GAEESKID

-667 TNHKEISKVENNGHA
+667 TSHKEISKVENNGHA

-848 VCSLLTVVYFKYKNK
+848 ACSLLTVVYFKYKNK
-863 EDKHTIPQMFEEVN
+863 EDKHAIPQMFEEVN

>member
-97 DGDYY
+97 NGDYY

-235 TVNNGIYQLKTGVGT
+235 TVNNGIYKLKTGVGT

-287 AGANQLVENNTEL
+287 AGANQLVENNTAL
-300 NAGVKS
+300 NAGVKA
-306 LGEGAEKLVA
+306 LGEGAEKLVV

-328 QQNLEASKQKMV
+328 QENLETSKKTMA
-340 ASQDSLTQLSKGK
+340 ASQDSLTQLSDGK
-353 KSLDSYATLIKT
+353 TSLDNYATLIKT
-365 LNSNAASLNN
+365 LNASGDAQKQGIASKLLTSGMSRAEIDAY
-375 QGLTA
+375 GLTKYFPVDKYKDGVA
-380 YAEQL
+380 
-385 TKIANTLLLNGMT
+385 
-398 REQIDQCTIPNVFSL
+398 
-413 ANYLPASA
+413 
-421 YPNGIDSY
+421 SY
-429 MDSVATYTTGADT
+429 MDSVATYTTGAST

-453 SLKDLDVA
+453 SLNDLDAA

-484 QAGLNEVNAKVN
+484 QAGLNEVNAKIN

-639 NDALKS
+639 NGALKS
-645 GAEESQID
+645 GAEESKID

-667 TNHKEISKVENNGHA
+667 TSHKEISKVENNGHA

>member
-97 DGDYY
+97 NGDYY

-174 SDGFAEASDGTQQ
+174 SNGFAEASDGTQQ

-235 TVNNGIYQLKTGVGT
+235 TASNGIYQLKTGVGT

-287 AGANQLVENNTEL
+287 VGVNQLVENNTAL
-300 NAGVKS
+300 NAGVKA

-328 QQNLEASKQKMV
+328 QENLETSKKTMA
-340 ASQDSLTQLSKGK
+340 ASQDSLTQLSDGK
-353 KSLDSYATLIKT
+353 TSLDNYATLIKT
-365 LNSNAASLNN
+365 LNASGDAQK
-375 QGLTA
+375 QGIASKLLTSGMSRAEIDA
-380 YAEQL
+380 YDL
-385 TKIANTLLLNGMT
+385 T
-398 REQIDQCTIPNVFSL
+398 
-413 ANYLPASA
+413 NYFPVDKYKDGVA
-421 YPNGIDSY
+421 SY
-429 MDSVATYTTGADT
+429 MDSVATYTTGAST

-453 SLKDLDVA
+453 SLNDLDAA

-645 GAEESQID
+645 GAEESKID

-667 TNHKEISKVENNGHA
+667 TSHKEISKVENNGHA

-833 PSISVEIAVFAGILI
+833 PSISVEIAVLAGILI

-863 EDKHTIPQMFEEVN
+863 EDKHAIPQMFEEVN

>member
-97 DGDYY
+97 NGDYY

-187 LSDGMTQ
+187 LSNGMTQ

-300 NAGVKS
+300 NEGVKA

-328 QQNLEASKQKMV
+328 QENLETSKKTMA
-340 ASQDSLTQLSKGK
+340 ASQDSLTQLSDGK
-353 KSLDSYATLIKT
+353 TSLDNYATLIKT
-365 LNSNAASLNN
+365 LNASGDAQKQGIASKLLTSGMSRAEIDAY
-375 QGLTA
+375 GLTKYFPVDKYKDGVA
-380 YAEQL
+380 
-385 TKIANTLLLNGMT
+385 
-398 REQIDQCTIPNVFSL
+398 
-413 ANYLPASA
+413 
-421 YPNGIDSY
+421 SY
-429 MDSVATYTTGADT
+429 MDSVATYTTGAST

-453 SLKDLDVA
+453 SLNDLDAA

-534 QKGLTQIADNNT
+534 QKGLTKIADNNT

-630 SAADGVTTL
+630 SAADGVATL

-645 GAEESQID
+645 GAKESKID

-667 TNHKEISKVENNGHA
+667 TSHKEISKVENNGHA

>member
-97 DGDYY
+97 NGDYY

-287 AGANQLVENNTEL
+287 AGANQLVENNTAL
-300 NAGVKS
+300 NAGVKA

-328 QQNLEASKQKMV
+328 QENLETSKKTMA
-340 ASQDSLTQLSKGK
+340 ASQDSLTQLSDGK
-353 KSLDSYATLIKT
+353 TSLDNYATLIKT
-365 LNSNAASLNN
+365 LNASGDAKK
-375 QGLTA
+375 QG
-380 YAEQL
+380 
-385 TKIANTLLLNGMT
+385 IA
-398 REQIDQCTIPNVFSL
+398 
-413 ANYLPASA
+413 
-421 YPNGIDSY
+421 
-429 MDSVATYTTGADT
+429 
-442 AINTLSSSTKS
+442 
-453 SLKDLDVA
+453 
-461 LNGGTLTDGTKV
+461 
-473 PTGLVSGTQTV
+473 
-484 QAGLNEVNAKVN
+484 
-496 GGKYVTV
+496 
-503 DNDGNIKQ
+503 
-511 VTVDSKDAL
+511 SKL
-520 VAGVQAYT
+520 
-528 AGVDSL
+528 
-534 QKGLTQIADNNT
+534 
-546 ALTSGATALADGTS
+546 LTSG
-560 KLNSNVPELT
+560 
-570 KGITALTSGVDQL
+570 
-583 ATGTSTL
+583 
-590 VSNNATLMNGANQ
+590 
-603 LSDGAGQISDGASK
+603 LSRAEI
-617 LAAGSDTL
+617 
-625 GDGIK
+625 
-630 SAADGVTTL
+630 
-639 NDALKS
+639 DAY
-645 GAEESQID
+645 G
-653 STDKTTDMVATPVE
+653 
-667 TNHKEISKVENNGHA
+667 
-682 MAPYMMSVGL
+682 
-692 YVTCLA
+692 
-698 FALMYPIR
+698 
-706 HGIKK
+706 
-711 AENAWKYWASKA
+711 
-723 TVMYTVS
+723 
-730 TLAAIVMVTALRLIN
+730 
-745 GFEPVNLGLT
+745 
-755 YLLAILVSAAFMS
+755 
-768 LVMLLSLTTGF
+768 
-779 IGDFLLLVFMIVNL
+779 
-793 GGSAGTYPLDTGP
+793 
-806 AIYKAIHKFVPYTY
+806 
-820 SVDGFRKTISMTA
+820 
-833 PSISVEIAVFAGILI
+833 
-848 VCSLLTVVYFKYKNK
+848 
-863 EDKHTIPQMFEEVN
+863 
-877 STKAE
+877 

>member
-97 DGDYY
+97 NGDYY

-225 GLKDYTNGVV
+225 GLKDYTDGVV
-235 TVNNGIYQLKTGVGT
+235 TVNNGIYQLKTGVG
-250 LGSATPT
+250 
-257 LASGVS
+257 
-263 DLNTGAQALNKG
+263 
-275 VSDYTAGVSQAL
+275 DYTAGVSQAL
-287 AGANQLVENNTEL
+287 VGANQLVENNTAL
-300 NAGVKS
+300 NAGVKA

-328 QQNLEASKQKMV
+328 QENLETSKKTMA

-380 YAEQL
+380 YADQL

-398 REQIDQCTIPNVFSL
+398 RDQIDQCTIPGVFSL
-413 ANYLPASA
+413 ANYLPAST

-453 SLKDLDVA
+453 SLNDLDAA

-503 DNDGNIKQ
+503 DKDGNIKQ

-546 ALTSGATALADGTS
+546 ALTR
-560 KLNSNVPELT
+560 
-570 KGITALTSGVDQL
+570 GVDQL
-583 ATGTSTL
+583 TNGTSTL

-645 GAEESQID
+645 GAEESKID

-667 TNHKEISKVENNGHA
+667 TSHKEVSKVENNGHA

-863 EDKHTIPQMFEEVN
+863 EDKHAIPQMFEEVN

>member
-97 DGDYY
+97 NGDYY

-287 AGANQLVENNTEL
+287 VGVNQLVENNTAL
-300 NAGVKS
+300 NAGVKA

-328 QQNLEASKQKMV
+328 QENLETSKKTMA
-340 ASQDSLTQLSKGK
+340 ASQGSLTQLSDGK
-353 KSLDSYATLIKT
+353 TSLDNYATLIKT
-365 LNSNAASLNN
+365 LNASGDAQK
-375 QGLTA
+375 QGIASKLLTSGMSRAEIDA
-380 YAEQL
+380 YDL
-385 TKIANTLLLNGMT
+385 T
-398 REQIDQCTIPNVFSL
+398 
-413 ANYLPASA
+413 NYFPVDKYKDGVA
-421 YPNGIDSY
+421 SY
-429 MDSVATYTTGADT
+429 MDSVATYTTGAST

-453 SLKDLDVA
+453 SLNDLDVA

-645 GAEESQID
+645 GAEESKID

-667 TNHKEISKVENNGHA
+667 TSHKEISKVENNGHA

-806 AIYKAIHKFVPYTY
+806 AIYKVIHKFVPYTY

-863 EDKHTIPQMFEEVN
+863 EDKHAIPQMFEEVN

>member
-97 DGDYY
+97 NGDYY

-150 IKAEVSASVT
+150 IKAEVSSSVT

-275 VSDYTAGVSQAL
+275 VSDYTAG
-287 AGANQLVENNTEL
+287 ANQLVENNTEL
-300 NAGVKS
+300 NAGVKA

-328 QQNLEASKQKMV
+328 QENLETSKKTMA
-340 ASQDSLTQLSKGK
+340 ASQDSLTQLSDGK
-353 KSLDSYATLIKT
+353 TSLDNYATLIKT
-365 LNSNAASLNN
+365 LNASGDAQKQGIASKLLTSGMSRAEIDAY
-375 QGLTA
+375 GLT
-380 YAEQL
+380 
-385 TKIANTLLLNGMT
+385 
-398 REQIDQCTIPNVFSL
+398 
-413 ANYLPASA
+413 NYFPVDKYKDGVA
-421 YPNGIDSY
+421 SY
-429 MDSVATYTTGADT
+429 MDSVATYTTGAST

-453 SLKDLDVA
+453 SLNDLDAA

-645 GAEESQID
+645 GAEESKID

-667 TNHKEISKVENNGHA
+667 TSHKETSKVENNGHA

-755 YLLAILVSAAFMS
+755 YLLAILISAAFMS

-863 EDKHTIPQMFEEVN
+863 EDKHAIPQMFEEVN

>member
-97 DGDYY
+97 NGDYY

-160 KTYAETIFTSIGTM
+160 KIYAETIFTSIGTM

-287 AGANQLVENNTEL
+287 AGANQLVENNIEL
-300 NAGVKS
+300 NAGVKA

-328 QQNLEASKQKMV
+328 QENLETSKKTMA
-340 ASQDSLTQLSKGK
+340 ASQDSLTQLSDGK
-353 KSLDSYATLIKT
+353 TSLDNYATLIKT
-365 LNSNAASLNN
+365 LNASGDAQK
-375 QGLTA
+375 QGIASKLLTSGMSRAEIDA
-380 YAEQL
+380 YRL
-385 TKIANTLLLNGMT
+385 T
-398 REQIDQCTIPNVFSL
+398 
-413 ANYLPASA
+413 NYFPVDKYKDGVA
-421 YPNGIDSY
+421 SY
-429 MDSVATYTTGADT
+429 MDSVATYTTGAST

-453 SLKDLDVA
+453 SLNDLDVA

-645 GAEESQID
+645 GAEESKID

-667 TNHKEISKVENNGHA
+667 TSHKEISKVENNGHA

-863 EDKHTIPQMFEEVN
+863 EDKHAIPQMFEEVN